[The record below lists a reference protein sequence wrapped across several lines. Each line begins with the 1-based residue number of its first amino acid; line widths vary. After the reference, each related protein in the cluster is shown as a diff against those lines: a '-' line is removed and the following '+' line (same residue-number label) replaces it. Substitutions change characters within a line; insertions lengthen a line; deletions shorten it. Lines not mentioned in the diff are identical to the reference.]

1 MPFAPCCHALIGKA
15 SEFSGTG
22 TLPDCNFLPN
32 MPAEP
37 GRSEGLPNIPRRL
50 TRRPYAFGAGGALL
64 ALFLLT
70 GCNDKNTYIP
80 PPLPKVRVAEPL
92 RLPATLYL
100 DLTGNTQAVNT
111 VTLNARVQG
120 FLTSIDYTD
129 GAGVHKGDRLFT
141 IEKDAYL
148 ASLDQAKATLA
159 SQQAALVQAQ
169 QEFAR
174 KSTLGKQDFASAA
187 SVEDAKAKLDQA
199 NAGVDGAKASI
210 QTAQINLGYTEITAP
225 FDGTM
230 TNHLVDVGALVGVG
244 GPTALA
250 TIIATNPIYVVF
262 NVAEPQVLKIKAELA
277 RQGRQKLV
285 PETIPVEVGLQS
297 ESGYPHIGHL
307 DYIAPQVDPATGT
320 LTVRGVLDNPTGA
333 LLPGLFVRVRVP
345 VTHIADALMVAETT
359 IGTGQTGTYV
369 LVVGTDDVVAQ
380 RPVTLGQSQDGGLR
394 LVTAGLDP
402 SDRVIVGGLQFA
414 VPGNKVVPAMVSML
428 ADAASA
434 PLVKP

>member
-1 MPFAPCCHALIGKA
+1 MLATIKRRRSRRGNVG
-15 SEFSGTG
+15 GTVG
-22 TLPDCNFLPN
+22 TL
-32 MPAEP
+32 A
-37 GRSEGLPNIPRRL
+37 
-50 TRRPYAFGAGGALL
+50 

-70 GCNDKNTYIP
+70 GCNDNNAYVP
-80 PPLPKVRVAEPL
+80 PPLPKVRVAEPV
-92 RLPATLYL
+92 RQPATLYL

-129 GAGVHKGDRLFT
+129 GARVRKGDRLFT
-141 IEKDAYL
+141 IEKDAYV
-148 ASLDQAKATLA
+148 AALDQAKASLA

-169 QEFAR
+169 QEFSR
-174 KSTLGKQDFASAA
+174 KSTLGKQDFASVA

-199 NAGVDGAKASI
+199 VAGVEGAKASI
-210 QTAQINLGYTEITAP
+210 QTAQINLNYTEVTAP

-250 TIIATNPIYVVF
+250 TIIQTDPIYVAF

-277 RQGRQKLV
+277 RQGKPKIV
-285 PETIPVEVGLQS
+285 PQTIPVEVGLQS
-297 ESGYPHIGHL
+297 EIGYPHAGHL

-320 LTVRGVLDNPTGA
+320 LTVRGILANPDGA

-345 VTHIADALMVAETT
+345 VTHIEDALMVSDTA
-359 IGTGQTGTYV
+359 IGTGQAGTYV
-369 LVVGTDDVVAQ
+369 LVVGKEDIVEQ
-380 RPVTLGQSQDGGLR
+380 RPVTLGQAQESGLR

-402 SDRVIVGGLQFA
+402 HDRVIIGGLQFA
-414 VPGNKVVPAMVSML
+414 VPGNKVVPNLVTML
-428 ADAASA
+428 SDAVGA
-434 PLVKP
+434 PSPKP

>member
-1 MPFAPCCHALIGKA
+1 MSPK
-15 SEFSGTG
+15 
-22 TLPDCNFLPN
+22 
-32 MPAEP
+32 
-37 GRSEGLPNIPRRL
+37 IPRRS
-50 TRRPYAFGAGGALL
+50 TRGPCTRGIGGAVLT
-64 ALFLLT
+64 LFLLT
-70 GCNDKNTYIP
+70 GCNDKNTYVP

-92 RLPATLYL
+92 RQTATLYL

-129 GAGVHKGDRLFT
+129 GARVHRGERLFT
-141 IEKDAYL
+141 IEKDAYV
-148 ASLDQAKATLA
+148 AALDQAKANLA

-169 QEFAR
+169 QEFIR
-174 KSTLGKQDFASAA
+174 KSTLGKQDFASGA

-230 TNHLVDVGALVGVG
+230 TNHLVDVGALVGFG

-250 TIIATNPIYVVF
+250 TILATNPIYVVF

-297 ESGYPHIGHL
+297 ESGYPHVGRL

-320 LTVRGVLDNPTGA
+320 LTVRGALDNPTGT

-345 VTHIADALMVAETT
+345 ITHIEDALMVAETA

-369 LVVGTDDVVAQ
+369 LVVGADDVVEQ
-380 RPVTLGQSQDGGLR
+380 RPVTLGQDQDGGLR
-394 LVTAGLDP
+394 LVTAGLDARD
-402 SDRVIVGGLQFA
+402 SVIVGGLQVA
-414 VPGNKVVPAMVSML
+414 VPGNKVVATKVSML
-428 ADAASA
+428 PNEASV
-434 PLVKP
+434 PLARP